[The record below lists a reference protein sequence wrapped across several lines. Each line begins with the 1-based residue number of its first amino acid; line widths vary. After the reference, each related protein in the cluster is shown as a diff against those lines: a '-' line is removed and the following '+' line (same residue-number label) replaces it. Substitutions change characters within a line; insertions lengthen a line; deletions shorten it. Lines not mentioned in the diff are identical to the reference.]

1 MHRRV
6 WIHRATLHFCITSWI
21 SLVNAGGQCRSQLS
35 INGETLKGHSFA
47 SSLVNSAI
55 ECSMKCEN
63 EPKCQSYNYVIS
75 RKLCELNNR
84 TKDAKP
90 LDLVP
95 DPDRL
100 YMTRSFDRGKFG
112 LVEYF
117 SCNVFAVIFHFHLII
132 FFISSPGFH
141 L

>member
-6 WIHRATLHFCITSWI
+6 WIHKATLHFCIISWI

-55 ECSMKCEN
+55 ECFIKCEN
-63 EPKCQSYNYVIS
+63 EPKCQSYNYFIS

-95 DPDRL
+95 DPDGL
-100 YMTRSFDRGKFG
+100 YMTRWFDRGKFEFFRIIFVRRFCCY
-112 LVEYF
+112 LSF
-117 SCNVFAVIFHFHLII
+117 SSYH

-141 L
+141 P